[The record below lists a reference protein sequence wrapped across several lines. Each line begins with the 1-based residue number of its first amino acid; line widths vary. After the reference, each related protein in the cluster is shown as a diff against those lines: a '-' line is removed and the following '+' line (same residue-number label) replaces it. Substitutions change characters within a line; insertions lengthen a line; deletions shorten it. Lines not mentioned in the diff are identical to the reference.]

1 VKLTADPAAYTQALA
16 SLSHPGDRHAKVAS
30 ALSAAI
36 ETVATHGTD
45 ETGVAMLRRA
55 LAWIDAE
62 QHTRPAGVYEREPDD
77 YSPITWPLHTSR
89 FVIHEDE
96 VSGYTLRGRL

>member
-1 VKLTADPAAYTQALA
+1 VKLTADPAAYTQAVAELNA
-16 SLSHPGDRHAKVAS
+16 PGDRHAKVAG

-45 ETGVAMLRRA
+45 GTGVAMLRRA

-77 YSPITWPLHTSR
+77 YNPVVWPLRTSR
-89 FVIHEDE
+89 FEIYESD
-96 VSGYTLRGRL
+96 VSGYTLRGRP